1 MPRAPFYIIELS
13 PWPLIISISTLFFML
28 GLIDLLHSSNL
39 FLMLTRLALIIAC
52 LVQWWRDIIRE
63 ATIIGKHT
71 FQVQQGLRIG
81 ITLFI
86 IREICFFL
94 SFFWAYFHRRLAPSP
109 ELGCIWPPIGLYSID
124 PISIPLLNTAILL
137 GSGFTV
143 TLRHHNIILK
153 KRSTAIISLLITILL
168 GTYFT
173 SMQIIEYMSA
183 RFTIADRA
191 YGSIFFVATG
201 FHGLH
206 VIIGTLFLFI
216 ALVRIIKSHF
226 SPIHHF
232 GFDAAAWY
240 WHFVDVVWICLYICI
255 YWWGA

>member
-1 MPRAPFYIIELS
+1 M
-13 PWPLIISISTLFFML
+13 
-28 GLIDLLHSSNL
+28 
-39 FLMLTRLALIIAC
+39 
-52 LVQWWRDIIRE
+52 
-63 ATIIGKHT
+63 
-71 FQVQQGLRIG
+71 G
-81 ITLFI
+81 I
-86 IREICFFL
+86 C
-94 SFFWAYFHRRLAPSP
+94 
-109 ELGCIWPPIGLYSID
+109 SID

-143 TLRHHNIILK
+143 TLRHHSIILK
-153 KRSTAIISLLITILL
+153 NRSTAIISLLITILL
-168 GTYFT
+168 GAYFT
-173 SMQIIEYMSA
+173 SMQIIEYMGA

-232 GFDAAAWY
+232 GFEAAA
-240 WHFVDVVWICLYICI
+240 
-255 YWWGA
+255 